1 MNDNLTLYC
10 FSLDQQDYAVNTA
23 TMIASRISRE
33 SASYLRGDLGIP
45 CDALSD
51 KAKDELESL
60 QFQKKNSEE
69 KPVAQPLRGN
79 DGKGKTSDEVGG
91 DGRIA
96 CIAIFVTQQCNLRCR
111 YCYGGGGEYG
121 NPGVMDESTALTAV
135 DWLLDRCGPVEGRI
149 SFFGGEPFLNFPLMK
164 KVAAYAREQAEKRG
178 VRIGFSANTN
188 LTLLDQQ
195 KLDFIRDFDVMI
207 IASFDGPKSLFD
219 TLRPALDGNS
229 SYDRAI
235 SMLPELIAE
244 RGKKV
249 NARATLVPGSDPSQV
264 QDAINDMGFQR
275 SHMVR
280 ASRSPYAVIA
290 DRNEEEAFVENQL
303 SYTRS
308 TICRFLDALKD
319 RDRAEIN
326 RLANSTG
333 IPLPTRDV
341 FLSGNRVF
349 LGRRKYKCGIGR
361 TYVAVSITGD
371 IYPCHRF
378 VGQEKY
384 RISSIFDNGPLK
396 RDYCVSPVDAVE
408 ACGKCWTRFMCGGGC
423 LHEHAG
429 ETGDVRIPSLL
440 LCDYEKRRNEMR
452 IALWC
457 SISRDDY
464 KWLEGCGVVA
474 ADMCLLD
481 FG

>member
-1 MNDNLTLYC
+1 M
-10 FSLDQQDYAVNTA
+10 S
-23 TMIASRISRE
+23 
-33 SASYLRGDLGIP
+33 
-45 CDALSD
+45 
-51 KAKDELESL
+51 
-60 QFQKKNSEE
+60 
-69 KPVAQPLRGN
+69 GN
-79 DGKGKTSDEVGG
+79 DADGKTPDEAGG

-96 CIAIFVTQQCNLRCR
+96 CIALFVTQQCNLRCR

-135 DWLLDRCGPVEGRI
+135 DWLLDRCGPLEGRI

-219 TLRPALDGNS
+219 TLRPALDGKS

-235 SMLPELIAE
+235 TMLPELIAE

-249 NARATLVPGSDPSQV
+249 NARATLVPASDPSEV
-264 QDAINDMGFQR
+264 QEAINDMGFKR

-280 ASRSPYAVIA
+280 ASRSPYAGIA
-290 DRNEEEAFVENQL
+290 DRNGDEAFVEKHL
-303 SYTRS
+303 SYTWS
-308 TICRFLDALKD
+308 AVCRFLAELKE
-319 RDRAEIN
+319 RDRSQIN
-326 RLANSTG
+326 RLAKSIG
-333 IPLPTRDV
+333 IPLPTRDG
-341 FLSGNRVF
+341 FLSGNRMF
-349 LGRRKYKCGIGR
+349 MGRRKYKCGIGR

-378 VGQEKY
+378 AGQEKY
-384 RISSIFDNGPLK
+384 RIGSIFDGMPLK
-396 RDYCVSPVDAVE
+396 MDYCISPVDAVAE
-408 ACGKCWTRFMCGGGC
+408 CSKCWTRFMCGGGC

-457 SISRDDY
+457 SISREDY
-464 KWLEGCGVVA
+464 KWLEECGVVA
-474 ADMCLLD
+474 ADLCLLD